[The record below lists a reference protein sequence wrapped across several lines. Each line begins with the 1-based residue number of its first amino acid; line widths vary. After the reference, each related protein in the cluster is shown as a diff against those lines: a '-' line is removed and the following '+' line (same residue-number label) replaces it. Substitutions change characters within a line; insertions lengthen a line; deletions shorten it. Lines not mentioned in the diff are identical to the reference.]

1 MLGKIIQNLD
11 KAKSMAV
18 FSFSVKL
25 KLCLIDLKED
35 YFSFVVVV
43 QFLSCIWFFVT
54 LIDCS
59 TSGSSV
65 LHDLPE
71 FAQIHVHQVS
81 DVI

>member
-11 KAKSMAV
+11 KAKSIAV

-43 QFLSCIWFFVT
+43 QSLSCI
-54 LIDCS
+54 
-59 TSGSSV
+59 
-65 LHDLPE
+65 
-71 FAQIHVHQVS
+71 
-81 DVI
+81 